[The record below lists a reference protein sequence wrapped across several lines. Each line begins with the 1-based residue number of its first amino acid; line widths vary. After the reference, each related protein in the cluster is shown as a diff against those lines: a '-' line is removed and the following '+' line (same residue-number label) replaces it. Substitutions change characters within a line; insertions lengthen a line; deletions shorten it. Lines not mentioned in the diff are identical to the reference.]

1 MIGSWITLADPAI
14 SEMLSRIGFDWICV
28 DMQHSM
34 LSDADMQNHI
44 RNLRGD
50 TKAYVRVKTN
60 DVVEI
65 GKALDAGAHGII
77 VPQVMRPDDA
87 RAAVYSTRPPVRS
100 TGLWR
105 SRGYGMDYPH
115 TPAKVIVQIE
125 HIQSVEKIES
135 IVGVRGVDG
144 FMIGPYDLSAS
155 LGQTGDFKSM
165 VYIDAMDIV
174 DKFVLQNKKLSGIH
188 VPQLKNIR
196 QLLEAKYK
204 GYNFLG
210 LGMDATFMWEYAD
223 HMLQEIRHA

>member
-135 IVGVRGVDG
+135 IVAV
-144 FMIGPYDLSAS
+144 PSS
-155 LGQTGDFKSM
+155 LCSTIK
-165 VYIDAMDIV
+165 DISNSS
-174 DKFVLQNKKLSGIH
+174 VLGIF
-188 VPQLKNIR
+188 
-196 QLLEAKYK
+196 LLQPPFGHRNLHSVVNVTY
-204 GYNFLG
+204 
-210 LGMDATFMWEYAD
+210 WR
-223 HMLQEIRHA
+223 EIRAYDRHTTFSDPPPRLNIVTTTQNCVFPESP